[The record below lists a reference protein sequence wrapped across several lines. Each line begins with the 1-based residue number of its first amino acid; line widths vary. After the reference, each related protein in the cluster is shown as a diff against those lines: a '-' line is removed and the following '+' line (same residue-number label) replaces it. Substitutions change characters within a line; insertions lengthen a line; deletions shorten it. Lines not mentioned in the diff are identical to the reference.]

1 MIPRKR
7 FWQAATVGPQHSVL
21 LDGKAL
27 PTPAGAALQVP
38 TKALAEAI
46 AGEWQAQGD
55 QIEPHTLPL
64 YQLAVTAL
72 DKVALTV
79 QSVADETA
87 RYAGSDL
94 LCYRAAEPADLVAQQ
109 QAVWQP
115 LLDWLALH
123 YDAPLVVTTGIMPV
137 AQPPHALAALA
148 RAVGALD
155 LWRLTA
161 LAFATATAGSLTIG
175 LALKDRRIDV
185 DQAFEAAELDASY
198 EIARW
203 GEDDEA
209 TARRARVRLDLFA
222 ARRLLDLLETG

>member
-7 FWQAATVGPQHSVL
+7 FWQAATVGPENTVL

-27 PTPAGAALQVP
+27 PTPAGKRFQLP
-38 TKALAEAI
+38 TGALATAI
-46 AGEWQAQGD
+46 AAEWQAQGE
-55 QIEPHTLPL
+55 QIQPHTLPL

-72 DKVALTV
+72 DKVAADP
-79 QSVADETA
+79 QSVAAEMV

-94 LCYRAAEPADLVAQQ
+94 VCYRAAEPADLVVRQ
-109 QAVWQP
+109 QALWQP

-123 YDAPLVVTTGIMPV
+123 YDALLVVTTGIMPI
-137 AQPPHALAALA
+137 AQPPNALAALE
-148 RAVGALD
+148 RAVASLD

-161 LAFATATAGSLTIG
+161 LAFATSTAGSLTVA
-175 LALKDRRIDV
+175 LALKDRLIDV
-185 DQAFEAAELDASY
+185 DGAFEAAELDASF

-209 TARRARVRLDLFA
+209 TERRARVRADLAA
-222 ARRLLDLLETG
+222 ARRLLDLLDQA